1 MGHLQPPRDGSVAKG
16 VAAMRL
22 FRTVV
27 VEKPLDMVF
36 DFLSDFTTTVQWDP
50 GTVTTVR
57 LQGNGGIGTTYLNTT
72 KFLGKETQLTYVLE
86 ELADRQLIRLR
97 GENETVTSV
106 DTMRFRRVGS
116 GTEVSYRAE
125 FEFKALSR
133 LIAPLLKPALER
145 LGNQAEAGMRKALN
159 RLEVE

>member
-1 MGHLQPPRDGSVAKG
+1 
-16 VAAMRL
+16 
-22 FRTVV
+22 
-27 VEKPLDMVF
+27 
-36 DFLSDFTTTVQWDP
+36 
-50 GTVTTVR
+50 
-57 LQGNGGIGTTYLNTT
+57 
-72 KFLGKETQLTYVLE
+72 
-86 ELADRQLIRLR
+86 LADRKRIRLR

-125 FEFKALSR
+125 FEFKGLSR

-145 LGNQAEAGMRKALN
+145 LGNQAEAGMRTGLN

>member
-1 MGHLQPPRDGSVAKG
+1 MDGPVAKG
-16 VAAMRL
+16 IAAMRL
-22 FRTVV
+22 FRTMV
-27 VEKPLDMVF
+27 VEKPLDTVF

-57 LQGNGGIGTTYLNTT
+57 LHGNGGIGTTYLNTT
-72 KFLGKETQLTYVLE
+72 KFLGKETQLTYVVE
-86 ELADRQLIRLR
+86 ELADRKLIRLR

-106 DTMRFRRVGS
+106 DTMRVRRVGS

-125 FEFKALSR
+125 FEFKGLSR

-145 LGNQAEAGMRKALN
+145 LGNQAQAGMRKALN

>member
-1 MGHLQPPRDGSVAKG
+1 MDNPVAKG

-22 FRTVV
+22 HRTLV
-27 VEKPLDMVF
+27 VEKPLDTVF

-57 LQGNGGIGTTYLNTT
+57 LHGDGGIGTTYRNATR
-72 KFLGKETQLTYVLE
+72 FLGKETQLTYIVE
-86 ELADRQLIRLR
+86 EFADRELIRFR
-97 GENETVTSV
+97 GENDTVTSV
-106 DTMRFRRVGS
+106 DTMTFRRVGS

-125 FEFKALSR
+125 FEFKGLSR

-145 LGNQAEAGMRKALN
+145 LGNQAEAAMRTALN
-159 RLEVE
+159 RLEVD

>member
-1 MGHLQPPRDGSVAKG
+1 MDGPVAKG
-16 VAAMRL
+16 IAAMRL
-22 FRTVV
+22 FRTMVV
-27 VEKPLDMVF
+27 AKPLDTVF

-57 LQGNGGIGTTYLNTT
+57 LHGNGGIGTTYLNTT
-72 KFLGKETQLTYVLE
+72 KFLGKETQLTYVVE
-86 ELADRQLIRLR
+86 ELADRKLIRLR

-125 FEFKALSR
+125 FEFKGLSR
-133 LIAPLLKPALER
+133 LIAPLFKPALER
-145 LGNQAEAGMRKALN
+145 LGNQAQAGMRKALN

>member
-1 MGHLQPPRDGSVAKG
+1 MDGPVAKG
-16 VAAMRL
+16 IAAMRL
-22 FRTVV
+22 FRTMV
-27 VEKPLDMVF
+27 VEKPLDTVF

-57 LQGNGGIGTTYLNTT
+57 LHGNGGIGTTYLNTT
-72 KFLGKETQLTYVLE
+72 KFLGKETQLTYVVE
-86 ELADRQLIRLR
+86 ELADRKLIRLR
-97 GENETVTSV
+97 GENETVASV

-125 FEFKALSR
+125 FEFKGLSR
-133 LIAPLLKPALER
+133 LIVPLLKPALER
-145 LGNQAEAGMRKALN
+145 LGNQAQAGMRKALN

>member
-1 MGHLQPPRDGSVAKG
+1 MDDPVAKG
-16 VAAMRL
+16 IAAMRL
-22 FRTVV
+22 VRTVV
-27 VEKPLDMVF
+27 VETPLDTVF

-57 LQGNGGIGTTYLNTT
+57 LHGNGGIGTTYLNTT
-72 KFLGKETQLTYVLE
+72 KFLGKQTQLTYVVE
-86 ELADRQLIRLR
+86 ELADRKLIRLR

-106 DTMRFRRVGS
+106 DAMRFRRVGS

-125 FEFKALSR
+125 FEFKGLSR

-159 RLEVE
+159 RLEVQ